1 MDLIYIYMITS
12 DVEYL
17 SMYLLDSSVP
27 FLLEKCLFRSSAY
40 FFISIFFELHEVFVY
55 FGHGKVTILHKI
67 FLKKKNMCWKYQIF
81 AKDLTYPLM
90 HSL

>member
-1 MDLIYIYMITS
+1 M
-12 DVEYL
+12 
-17 SMYLLDSSVP
+17 
-27 FLLEKCLFRSSAY
+27 
-40 FFISIFFELHEVFVY
+40 FVY

-90 HSL
+90 HSIHYEADVNMSPVLSLFDKNTDSE